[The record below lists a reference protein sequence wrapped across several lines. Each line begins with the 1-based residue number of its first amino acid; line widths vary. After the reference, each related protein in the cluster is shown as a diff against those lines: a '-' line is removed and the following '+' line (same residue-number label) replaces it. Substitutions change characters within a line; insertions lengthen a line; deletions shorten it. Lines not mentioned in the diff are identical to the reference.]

1 MSRGLKIALIIIG
14 ALIIAGGLLAAG
26 FVVGQASNWF
36 KQWRA
41 QATIPEWQSRPDGFG
56 WRVPQ
61 EMGPRY
67 RAEGRSFGMGPG
79 GMWNRRDNIR
89 PYNQMPRRFAGD
101 GNLAPG
107 FGCGPG
113 GMMGGFNQTC
123 PYFSETAT
131 TNIQPLTVDEA
142 KASVEDFLNKLG
154 NDDLTVGE
162 VMIFDNHAYVRVIE
176 KSTGTGAMELLVD
189 PSSKAVHPEF
199 GPNMMWNLKYGG
211 RAGMMGRF
219 WLKQNVDVSEMTVSA
234 EEAVKTA
241 QEYLDS
247 CNTGASAGEAEP
259 FYGYY
264 TLDVLKNGQP
274 VGMLSVNGYTGQ
286 VFYHHWHGKFI
297 TMSEES

>member
-1 MSRGLKIALIIIG
+1 MSKGLKIALIIIG
-14 ALIIAGGLLAAG
+14 VLIIAGGLLAAG

-41 QATIPEWQSRPDGFG
+41 QGTAPDWQSPLDDFG
-56 WRVPQ
+56 WRAPQ
-61 EMGPRY
+61 AIGPRY

-79 GMWNRRDNIR
+79 GMWNRRDDIR
-89 PYNQMPRRFAGD
+89 PYNRLPQQFSGGGNFAPR
-101 GNLAPG
+101 

-113 GMMGGFNQTC
+113 GMMGGFYQTC
-123 PYFSETAT
+123 PYFREAS
-131 TNIQPLTVDEA
+131 TNAQPLTVEEA
-142 KASVEDFLNKLG
+142 KASVENFLNTLG
-154 NDDLTVGE
+154 NDDLTIGE
-162 VMIFDNHAYVRVIE
+162 VMVFDNHAYVRVIE

-211 RAGMMGRF
+211 HGRMMGGF
-219 WLKQNVDVSEMTVSA
+219 GWQQGVNGSDMTVSA
-234 EEAVKTA
+234 EEAVKAA
-241 QEYLDS
+241 QEYLDN
-247 CNTGASAGEAEP
+247 CNTDATAGEAEP

-264 TLDVLKNGQP
+264 TLDVLKDGQP